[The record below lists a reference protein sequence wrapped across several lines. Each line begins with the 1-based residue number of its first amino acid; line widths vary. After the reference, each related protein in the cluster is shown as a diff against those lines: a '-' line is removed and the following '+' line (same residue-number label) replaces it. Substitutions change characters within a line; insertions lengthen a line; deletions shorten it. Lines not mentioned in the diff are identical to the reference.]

1 MTVNVNEHLFWYLSR
16 ASGIVGWVLIT
27 VAVIWGVVLSTG
39 ILRDRDRPGWVL
51 DLHRMLGGLA
61 FAVLVVHV
69 GALLF
74 DPVVPFSVSDALV
87 PFASAW
93 KPWAVAFGI
102 VGFYLLIL
110 IELSSFARSKMSLR
124 TWRAIHMSAWA
135 VALLG
140 AIHAGL
146 GGTDV
151 SNRVYRIAA
160 LSLIGLTCLAA
171 VLRLLVSRS
180 PSSRKLRVHRRMDG
194 DRPGTASDPGAVDP
208 EETDESLA
216 ERSMQPTTTVGHR
229 SRYAEP
235 GTRRPS

>member
-1 MTVNVNEHLFWYLSR
+1 MTVHVDEHLFWYLSR
-16 ASGIVGWVLIT
+16 ASGVVGWVLIT

-61 FAVLVVHV
+61 LAVLVVHV
-69 GALLF
+69 GALMF

-102 VGFYLLIL
+102 IGFYLLIL
-110 IELSSFARSKMSLR
+110 IELSSFARRKMSLR

-140 AIHAGL
+140 AVHAGL

-171 VLRLLVSRS
+171 VLRLLVSRA
-180 PSSRKLRVHRRMDG
+180 PASRKLRVHRRMDG
-194 DRPGTASDPGAVDP
+194 DRRPVEGDSLTAYPPV
-208 EETDESLA
+208 TDDVTA
-216 ERSMQPTTTVGHR
+216 ELITQPTTTADPR

-235 GTRRPS
+235 GTRHPS

>member
-1 MTVNVNEHLFWYLSR
+1 MTFHIDEHMFWYLSR

-61 FAVLVVHV
+61 LAVLVVHV
-69 GALLF
+69 AALMF

-102 VGFYLLIL
+102 IGFYLLVL
-110 IELSSFARSKMSLR
+110 IELSSFARRKMNLR
-124 TWRAIHMSAWA
+124 TWRVIHVSAWA

-171 VLRLLVSRS
+171 VLRLLVARA

-194 DRPGTASDPGAVDP
+194 QPPYVVTDPRAVDS
-208 EETDESLA
+208 EETDELLA
-216 ERSMQPTTTVGHR
+216 ELTTRPTTTVGHR

-235 GTRRPS
+235 GTRHPS